1 MTDGNT
7 NETVETERPEAATD
21 AETEAETSGTDAATD
36 GAATDGQDPA
46 ETLGNEQLAAAIEAN
61 PEAVAGLVERLDA
74 VNELLDVVALGQDA
88 MTDEMVVSI
97 ARTGS
102 NLGELADTAADPD
115 TRDGVTRLLKG
126 IGNAERAEP
135 EPSSTLALL
144 KSLRDPE
151 VKRGLTYLVAL
162 ARGIGAADP
171 DADTE

>member
-1 MTDGNT
+1 MTDGNS
-7 NETVETERPEAATD
+7 ETAETERPAAEASAD
-21 AETEAETSGTDAATD
+21 GQEPAAEAEATTVGD
-36 GAATDGQDPA
+36 
-46 ETLGNEQLAAAIEAN
+46 ERLAAAIEEN
-61 PEAVAGLVERLDA
+61 PEAVAGLVERLDD

-135 EPSSTLALL
+135 EPASTLALL

>member
-7 NETVETERPEAATD
+7 NETVETERPDFE
-21 AETEAETSGTDAATD
+21 SS
-36 GAATDGQDPA
+36 TDGQEPEA
-46 ETLGNEQLAAAIEAN
+46 EAEATTVADERLAAAIEAN

-126 IGNAERAEP
+126 VGNAERAEP

-171 DADTE
+171 AADTE